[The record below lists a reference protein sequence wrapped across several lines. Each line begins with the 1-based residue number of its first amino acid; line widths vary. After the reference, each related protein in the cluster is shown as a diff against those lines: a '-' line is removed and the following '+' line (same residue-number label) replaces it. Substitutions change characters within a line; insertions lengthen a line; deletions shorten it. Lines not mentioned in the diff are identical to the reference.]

1 MCSSPGNTQNI
12 LTKSIFSL
20 FLRFKCKRC
29 VNGIQE
35 KLPPPDSD
43 CTSDLAHWY
52 HCAENKS
59 IPDTVLSQAWDVAK
73 CVSFVFH
80 HRSCQTEVKLE
91 DATEKIGQK
100 KKRVY
105 KDYDEDDDIDFIP
118 EDDEKDEDYVD

>member
-1 MCSSPGNTQNI
+1 MISFLFEKQNQNDFTQ
-12 LTKSIFSL
+12 IF
-20 FLRFKCKRC
+20 RFKCKRC

-43 CTSDLAHWY
+43 CTSDLSQWY
-52 HCAENKS
+52 HCATNKG
-59 IPDTVLSQAWDVAK
+59 IPDTILSQAWDIAK

-80 HRSCQTEVKLE
+80 HRSSQAEVKLE

-105 KDYDEDDDIDFIP
+105 KDEDYDEDIDFVP
-118 EDDEKDEDYVD
+118 DDDEKDEDYMY